1 MLSFIYIGMAR
12 LGEVGALSR
21 EQPALRSLE
30 QSVLATF
37 AALLSGG
44 GASASLQL
52 SGQPRSNCKGGGSE
66 LSG

>member
-44 GASASLQL
+44 GGERIAATVRSATQQL
-52 SGQPRSNCKGGGSE
+52 
-66 LSG
+66 

>member
-44 GASASLQL
+44 GERIAATVRSATQQL
-52 SGQPRSNCKGGGSE
+52 
-66 LSG
+66 